1 MRRAGAN
8 PPSSAA
14 DGAQGWDRARRVRTR
29 PTMLDGIRALSGR
42 VLVVLD
48 GRRVLGELPGDGGE
62 REIGLLMSGVEK
74 GEAA

>member
-14 DGAQGWDRARRVRTR
+14 DGARGWDRARRVRTR
-29 PTMLDGIRALSGR
+29 PTMLDEIRALSDR
-42 VLVVLD
+42 VLVMFD
-48 GRRVLGELPGDGGE
+48 GRVMGELPGDAGE